1 MTDAPGSRLSVVT
14 GAAGSIG
21 RAVSSRLAAE
31 GHRVVLMDVA
41 ADALAETA
49 HHLGEAAVCVATD
62 VGDPDAV
69 EQACRAIRRNHGSVD
84 TLVNSAGLLSNNKA
98 AGTTP
103 EEWRQLMAVNL
114 DGAFYVTRALLPG
127 MRERRWGRIVNVCSM
142 ASKTGGTTAGTAYTT
157 SKGGLAALTFSIARE
172 VAGEGITVNGVA
184 PAYVRTPMVTEQL
197 TERQRQA
204 LLELIPV
211 GRFCEPEEVAELIAF
226 LVSPRAGFITGEIV
240 DINGGLHLD

>member
-1 MTDAPGSRLSVVT
+1 MMDAPGTRLSVVT

-41 ADALAETA
+41 ASALAEVA
-49 HHLGEAAVCVATD
+49 ADLGEAATCAVAD

-69 EQACRAIRRNHGSVD
+69 ERARLDILHDHGSVD
-84 TLVNSAGLLSNNKA
+84 TLVNSAGVLSNNKA

-103 EEWRQLMAVNL
+103 EEWRRLMAVNL

-142 ASKTGGTTAGTAYTT
+142 ASKTGGTTAGTAYTA

-184 PAYVRTPMVTEQL
+184 PAYVRTPMVTDQL
-197 TERQRQA
+197 TETQRQS

-226 LVSPRAGFITGEIV
+226 LVSPHAGFITGEIV